1 MLTEELLDFASCP
14 ILRFLQKAGEIAE
27 PFCSTENFCR
37 YFKRFGY
44 ISYGS
49 TTLWHVIRVI
59 QWLQGVCIFSG
70 EYSGSLRLCR
80 VSILFVGCGLDGEA
94 MCFVFDCY
102 LFGTSSM
109 LGSEASSAI
118 AVALPDAS
126 VAQAKI
132 VAITRNVFF
141 FIYMSFR
148 QVDVTSVESRSVFA
162 IVIECCHLLGGRVA
176 LNIQTGDI
184 AVVRN
189 RIA

>member
-1 MLTEELLDFASCP
+1 MLRVRLL
-14 ILRFLQKAGEIAE
+14 R
-27 PFCSTENFCR
+27 CSAPHPCWEA
-37 YFKRFGY
+37 
-44 ISYGS
+44 
-49 TTLWHVIRVI
+49 TL
-59 QWLQGVCIFSG
+59 
-70 EYSGSLRLCR
+70 
-80 VSILFVGCGLDGEA
+80 A
-94 MCFVFDCY
+94 
-102 LFGTSSM
+102 
-109 LGSEASSAI
+109 SAI

>member
-1 MLTEELLDFASCP
+1 
-14 ILRFLQKAGEIAE
+14 
-27 PFCSTENFCR
+27 
-37 YFKRFGY
+37 
-44 ISYGS
+44 
-49 TTLWHVIRVI
+49 
-59 QWLQGVCIFSG
+59 
-70 EYSGSLRLCR
+70 
-80 VSILFVGCGLDGEA
+80 
-94 MCFVFDCY
+94 
-102 LFGTSSM
+102 M

-141 FIYMSFR
+141 FIYIYMSFR
-148 QVDVTSVESRSVFA
+148 QVDVTSVESRGVFA

>member
-1 MLTEELLDFASCP
+1 
-14 ILRFLQKAGEIAE
+14 
-27 PFCSTENFCR
+27 
-37 YFKRFGY
+37 
-44 ISYGS
+44 
-49 TTLWHVIRVI
+49 
-59 QWLQGVCIFSG
+59 
-70 EYSGSLRLCR
+70 
-80 VSILFVGCGLDGEA
+80 
-94 MCFVFDCY
+94 MCFVFDCCAVRHPIHA
-102 LFGTSSM
+102 GN
-109 LGSEASSAI
+109 EASSTI

>member
-37 YFKRFGY
+37 YFKRFVY

-80 VSILFVGCGLDGEA
+80 VSISCSIA
-94 MCFVFDCY
+94 A

>member
-1 MLTEELLDFASCP
+1 MLRVRLL
-14 ILRFLQKAGEIAE
+14 R
-27 PFCSTENFCR
+27 CSAPHPC
-37 YFKRFGY
+37 
-44 ISYGS
+44 
-49 TTLWHVIRVI
+49 W
-59 QWLQGVCIFSG
+59 
-70 EYSGSLRLCR
+70 
-80 VSILFVGCGLDGEA
+80 
-94 MCFVFDCY
+94 
-102 LFGTSSM
+102 
-109 LGSEASSAI
+109 GSEASSAI

-126 VAQAKI
+126 VAQAKR

-162 IVIECCHLLGGRVA
+162 IVIECCHLLGGHVA